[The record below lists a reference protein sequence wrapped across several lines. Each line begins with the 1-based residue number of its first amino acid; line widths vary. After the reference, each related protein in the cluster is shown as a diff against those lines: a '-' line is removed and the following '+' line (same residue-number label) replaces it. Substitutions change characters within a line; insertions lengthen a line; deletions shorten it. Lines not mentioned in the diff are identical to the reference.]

1 MGRRTSF
8 GFLKGPSGIPRF
20 AFMRSRP
27 ECRSQDSIISR
38 PTSQEWIMRGR
49 ILGIVVLALALAT
62 TAAVRFSQSPQV
74 EVTDFGAV
82 TTPTEPVYRAELAP
96 ASPARVKEF
105 RIPIKD
111 ATIEIAKGVTYKSW
125 TFGGT
130 VPGPVVR
137 VRQGDLVRIKL
148 VNEASMPHS
157 IDFHAARIPMNTAF
171 RTILPKDSLSF
182 EFTAR
187 DPGAYLVHCGT
198 PPVLLHLMQGMYL
211 PIIVDPKRGWSTKA
225 DKEFVIVQ
233 SEFYVQGGDSA
244 LPGQA
249 DWQHA
254 LDREA
259 SYVVF
264 NGRAFQYQGHPL
276 HVDVG
281 DRVRLFVV
289 SAGPSFTSDFHIVGA
304 VFDRVYPD
312 GDPTHALAHVQTWG
326 IPAGGGAVFE
336 TEFEKGASGEG
347 TYAFVTHSF
356 ADAAK
361 GAVGLIQV
369 GTAAQVAGM
378 GH

>member
-1 MGRRTSF
+1 MTSKM
-8 GFLKGPSGIPRF
+8 LAAI
-20 AFMRSRP
+20 AAA
-27 ECRSQDSIISR
+27 
-38 PTSQEWIMRGR
+38 
-49 ILGIVVLALALAT
+49 VALASG
-62 TAAVRFSQSPQV
+62 AAVRPSAAPQKQTV
-74 EVTDFGAV
+74 DFGSVPPVSGPAYPANLRPV
-82 TTPTEPVYRAELAP
+82 EP
-96 ASPARVKEF
+96 SPVKRF
-105 RIPIKD
+105 RIPIED
-111 ATIEIAKGVTYKSW
+111 ATVEIAKGVTYKSW

-130 VPGPVVR
+130 VPGPVIR
-137 VRQGDLVRIKL
+137 VRQGDLVKITL
-148 VNEASMPHS
+148 VNQASMPHS
-157 IDFHAARIPMNTAF
+157 IDFHAARIPMSRAF

-211 PIIVDPKRGWSTKA
+211 PIVVDPKAGWPGTV

-249 DWQHA
+249 DWKRA
-254 LDREA
+254 LDRDA

-264 NGRAFQYQGHPL
+264 NGRAFQYQEHPL

-289 SAGPSFTSDFHIVGA
+289 NAGPTFTSDFHIVGTI
-304 VFDRVYPD
+304 FDRVYPD
-312 GDPTHALAHVQTWG
+312 GNPDHVMSGVQTWAV
-326 IPAGGGAVFE
+326 PAGGGAVFE
-336 TEFEKGASGEG
+336 TTFAKDASGEG
-347 TYAFVTHSF
+347 TYAFVTHAF

-369 GTAAQVAGM
+369 GAPQQMVGM

>member
-1 MGRRTSF
+1 MKLNSVVA
-8 GFLKGPSGIPRF
+8 L
-20 AFMRSRP
+20 
-27 ECRSQDSIISR
+27 
-38 PTSQEWIMRGR
+38 
-49 ILGIVVLALALAT
+49 VLAVGLAT
-62 TAAVRFSQSPQV
+62 IAAVRFPASTQV
-74 EVTDFGAV
+74 DVFDFGAV
-82 TTPTEPVYRAELAP
+82 TTPSQPVYPAALAP
-96 ASPARVKEF
+96 VSAAPVKEF

-111 ATIEIAKGVTYKSW
+111 ATIEIAKGMTYKSW

-137 VRQGDLVRIKL
+137 VREGDLVRITL
-148 VNEASMPHS
+148 VNKASMPHS
-157 IDFHAARIPMNTAF
+157 IDFHAARIPMNKAF
-171 RTILPKDSLSF
+171 RTILPGDSLSF

-211 PIIVDPKRGWSTKA
+211 PIVVDPKGGWTGKA

-249 DWQHA
+249 DWRHA

-264 NGRAFQYQGHPL
+264 NGRAFQYQEQPL
-276 HVDVG
+276 HVNLG
-281 DRVRLFVV
+281 DRVRFFVV
-289 SAGPSFTSDFHIVGA
+289 SAGPSFSSDFHIVGT
-304 VFDRVYPD
+304 VFDKVYPD
-312 GDPTHALAHVQTWG
+312 GDPAHVLAHVQTWSV
-326 IPAGGGAVFE
+326 PAGGGAVFE
-336 TEFEKGASGEG
+336 TKFEKDASGEG
-347 TYAFVTHSF
+347 TYAFVTHAF

-369 GTAAQVAGM
+369 GGPQEIAGM
-378 GH
+378 AH